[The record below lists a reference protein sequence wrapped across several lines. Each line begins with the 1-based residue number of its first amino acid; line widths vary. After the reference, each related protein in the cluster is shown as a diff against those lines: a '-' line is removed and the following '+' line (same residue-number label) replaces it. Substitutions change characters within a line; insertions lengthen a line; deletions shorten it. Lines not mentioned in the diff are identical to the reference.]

1 MAKAELKNVRNIGI
15 AAHIDAGKTTTTER
29 ILFYTGRK
37 HKMGEVHEGAATMD
51 WMEQERE
58 RGITI
63 TSAATTC
70 LWNEAHINI
79 IDTPGHVDFTV
90 EVERSMRVL
99 DGAVAVF
106 CAVGG
111 VEPQSETV
119 WRQADRYGVPRIAF
133 INKMDRVGADFN
145 AVIDGMRERLGTR
158 PLPIQI
164 PIGLEDSFTGMV
176 DLVAFKAVV
185 YQDELGTDYKV
196 VSVPAELVE
205 DAQMARELL
214 VETLADVDEEV
225 MELYLEGKDVPV
237 DTLKRAIRNGTVSM
251 KVVPVLCGSA
261 FKNKGIQLVLDAVVD
276 YLPSPLDLPSIKG
289 LNPDN
294 NEETERNPSEDEPFA
309 ALAFKIMVDPFVG
322 RLVFCRVYS
331 GRIEAGQSVLNAS
344 TGKRERVGRILRMH
358 ANKREELDTTEAGA
372 IIALPGLKGTRTGE
386 TLCDEGHP
394 IVLESLEFPDPVI
407 DLAVEP
413 LSKADQVKLSKGLS
427 ALSEEDP
434 TFRVH
439 VDEETGQTIIQGM
452 GELHLEILV
461 DRLKR
466 EFGVEVKVGRPQ
478 VAYRESIRHGSSA
491 QGKFVRQS
499 GGHGQYGDIVI
510 EMEPLPDH
518 VGFEVEDRIVGGVVP
533 KEFIPAVRKGLD
545 DAKNNGILGGY
556 PVIGMKISLV
566 DGSYHDVD
574 SSELAFKIAASMAF
588 KEAMKKA
595 SPVLMEPVMDVEVVT
610 PEEYV
615 GDVMG
620 DLASR
625 RGSVEGME
633 MRSNSRIV
641 HAQVPL
647 AEMFGYATDLR
658 SKTSGRASYS
668 MKFQKYA
675 EVSQDV
681 AEKVL
686 KR

>member
-1 MAKAELKNVRNIGI
+1 
-15 AAHIDAGKTTTTER
+15 
-29 ILFYTGRK
+29 
-37 HKMGEVHEGAATMD
+37 MGEVHEGAATMD

-633 MRSNSRIV
+633 MRSNARIV